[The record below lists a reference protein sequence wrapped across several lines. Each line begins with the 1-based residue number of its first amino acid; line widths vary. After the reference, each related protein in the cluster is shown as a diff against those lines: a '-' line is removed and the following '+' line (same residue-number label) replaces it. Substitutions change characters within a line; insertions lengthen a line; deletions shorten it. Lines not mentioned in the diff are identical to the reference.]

1 MGEKCTAVKL
11 EGKRFNR
18 ITVIRRADKGSDGH
32 TRWLCRCDCGNEFF
46 ASSSNIP
53 KQVECWE
60 CSYRTRAEKAV
71 LQRGHT
77 RCKEIIYIPD
87 AGRRM
92 LDAINEKNMSYKALT
107 KVSGVSRSCIWNF
120 IYNGGNITSARLAR
134 LCRAVGVSMDY
145 VMGLKENGQC

>member
-1 MGEKCTAVKL
+1 MSEKCTAVKL

-60 CSYRTRAEKAV
+60 CSYRTRAQKAV
-71 LQRGHT
+71 LQRGCT
-77 RCKEIIYIPD
+77 RHKEMIYIPA
-87 AGRRM
+87 AGKRM
-92 LDAINEKNMSYKALT
+92 LDAINAKNLSYAVLSQVT
-107 KVSGVSRSCIWNF
+107 GITRSCIWNF
-120 IYNGGNITSARLAR
+120 IYNGGDMSSARLAR
-134 LCRAVGVSMDY
+134 LCRAVGVSADY
-145 VMGLKENGQC
+145 ILGLKEA